1 MTIPSK
7 ALPKTITVT
16 VPIKF
21 EQKGGRKIVLSPT
34 PHARPSPRHENSL
47 IKALARAYR
56 WRQAIEDGRYSS
68 ITELAAAEG
77 INQSYVCRILR
88 LTLLAP
94 TIVHAI
100 LDGTQPR
107 TLQLDDLIKPHSTE
121 WNVQIRVILNMG
133 VQPQR
138 TPSGK
143 TQSRR

>member
-7 ALPKTITVT
+7 ILPKTITVT
-16 VPIKF
+16 VPIRF
-21 EQKGGRKIVLSPT
+21 ERKGGRKIVLSPT
-34 PHARPSPRHENSL
+34 PLAFPKPRRENSL

-94 TIVHAI
+94 AIVNAI
-100 LDGTQPR
+100 LNGTQPR
-107 TLQLDDLIKPHSTE
+107 PLQLDDLIKPLPGD
-121 WNVQIRVILNMG
+121 WDVQTRLIL
-133 VQPQR
+133 
-138 TPSGK
+138 
-143 TQSRR
+143 

>member
-34 PHARPSPRHENSL
+34 PYAPATPRHENSL
-47 IKALARAYR
+47 IKAIARAYR
-56 WRQAIEDGRYSS
+56 WRQSIESGRYSS
-68 ITELAAAEG
+68 ITELAAAEE

-94 TIVHAI
+94 AIVSAI
-100 LDGTQPR
+100 LNGTQPR
-107 TLQLDDLIKPHSTE
+107 TLQLDDLIKPLPRDWDT
-121 WNVQIRVILNMG
+121 QTRLIL
-133 VQPQR
+133 
-138 TPSGK
+138 
-143 TQSRR
+143 

>member
-1 MTIPSK
+1 MTTPSK
-7 ALPKTITVT
+7 ALPRTITVT

-34 PHARPSPRHENSL
+34 PHALPSPRKENSL

-56 WRQAIEDGRYSS
+56 WRQAIENGRYSS

-94 TIVHAI
+94 AIVNAI
-100 LDGTQPR
+100 LNGTQRR
-107 TLQLDDLIKPHSTE
+107 TLQLDDVTTPLPQD
-121 WNVQIRVILNMG
+121 WDGQIRLIL
-133 VQPQR
+133 
-138 TPSGK
+138 
-143 TQSRR
+143 

>member
-34 PHARPSPRHENSL
+34 PHALPSPRHENSL

-56 WRQAIEDGRYSS
+56 WRQAIEDGRFSS
-68 ITELAAAEG
+68 ITELAAAER

-94 TIVHAI
+94 AIVNAI
-100 LDGTQPR
+100 LNGTQPR
-107 TLQLDDLIKPHSTE
+107 ALQLDALLKPLPVE
-121 WNVQIRVILNMG
+121 WDEQARLLL
-133 VQPQR
+133 
-138 TPSGK
+138 
-143 TQSRR
+143 

>member
-34 PHARPSPRHENSL
+34 PHALPSPRHENSL

-56 WRQAIEDGRYSS
+56 WRTLIEDGEYAS
-68 ITELAAAEG
+68 ITELAKAES
-77 INQSYVCRILR
+77 INESYACRLLR

-94 TIVHAI
+94 SVVIAI
-100 LDGTQPR
+100 LDGSQPNDM
-107 TLQLDDLIKPHSTE
+107 TLATLMRPMPPDWGAQCKIVKCAARLLHKQVEET
-121 WNVQIRVILNMG
+121 
-133 VQPQR
+133 
-138 TPSGK
+138 
-143 TQSRR
+143 

>member
-34 PHARPSPRHENSL
+34 PHALPSPRHENSL

-56 WRQAIEDGRYSS
+56 WRRAIEDGPYSS

-94 TIVHAI
+94 AIVNAI
-100 LDGTQPR
+100 LNGTQPR
-107 TLQLDDLIKPHSTE
+107 TLQLDGLLKPLPVE
-121 WNVQIRVILNMG
+121 WVEQARLLL
-133 VQPQR
+133 
-138 TPSGK
+138 
-143 TQSRR
+143 